1 MLHSA
6 TQNSINSFN
15 DKGGIL
21 VSIIP
26 VEKIEQK
33 IFFIRKQKVMLDSD
47 LATLYGVSTKR
58 LNEQLR
64 RNLKRFPEDF
74 MFQLS
79 KDEYE
84 SLRSQIATL
93 KTGRGR
99 HRKYSPYVFT
109 EHGAIMLATI
119 LNSAVA
125 IQASIQVV
133 RAFVRLREFLAANK
147 ELARKLKN
155 LEKKIDT
162 QDEKIYTI
170 FEALKQL
177 MQPTQK
183 QKGKIGFKRD
193 QEKE

>member
-1 MLHSA
+1 MVHFV

>member
-1 MLHSA
+1 M
-6 TQNSINSFN
+6 
-15 DKGGIL
+15 

>member
-1 MLHSA
+1 
-6 TQNSINSFN
+6 
-15 DKGGIL
+15 L

>member
-1 MLHSA
+1 
-6 TQNSINSFN
+6 
-15 DKGGIL
+15 L

-47 LATLYGVSTKR
+47 LAMLYGVSTKR